1 MTSAVRTLFTK
12 EEIIAG
18 YVCEENS
25 KSTYAPMD
33 PVRIGLLKEAL
44 FIRWSVKKQDE
55 NKIWK
60 QMKSVADRVC
70 IEANLFITYR
80 NK

>member
-1 MTSAVRTLFTK
+1 MNKWVSSALRTLFTK
-12 EEIIAG
+12 EEILAG

-44 FIRWSVKKQDE
+44 FTRWSVKEQDE
-55 NKIWK
+55 SKIWK
-60 QMKSVADRVC
+60 QMKSVAGKVC
-70 IEANLFITYR
+70 IEAR
-80 NK
+80 KA

>member
-1 MTSAVRTLFTK
+1 
-12 EEIIAG
+12 
-18 YVCEENS
+18 
-25 KSTYAPMD
+25 MD

-60 QMKSVADRVC
+60 QMKSVAGRVC
-70 IEANLFITYR
+70 IEARKAKAASTKNL
-80 NK
+80 